1 MSLSGHSGVWTRFRH
16 KSHSGALR
24 RIGQSDYHPRGP
36 EDFTP
41 SYRYGTTEHA
51 LVLFLGKPSRV
62 FSELCTKCGS
72 GDMMSE
78 TEEVDCD
85 LDDAFFVMDSL
96 DTIPEE
102 DEEETLE
109 MISQSEDSDSGLESS
124 DDDYRN
130 FKIFG

>member
-1 MSLSGHSGVWTRFRH
+1 
-16 KSHSGALR
+16 
-24 RIGQSDYHPRGP
+24 
-36 EDFTP
+36 
-41 SYRYGTTEHA
+41 
-51 LVLFLGKPSRV
+51 
-62 FSELCTKCGS
+62 
-72 GDMMSE
+72 MMSE

>member
-1 MSLSGHSGVWTRFRH
+1 
-16 KSHSGALR
+16 
-24 RIGQSDYHPRGP
+24 
-36 EDFTP
+36 
-41 SYRYGTTEHA
+41 
-51 LVLFLGKPSRV
+51 
-62 FSELCTKCGS
+62 
-72 GDMMSE
+72 MMSE

-85 LDDAFFVMDSL
+85 MDDAFFVMDSL

>member
-1 MSLSGHSGVWTRFRH
+1 
-16 KSHSGALR
+16 
-24 RIGQSDYHPRGP
+24 
-36 EDFTP
+36 
-41 SYRYGTTEHA
+41 
-51 LVLFLGKPSRV
+51 
-62 FSELCTKCGS
+62 
-72 GDMMSE
+72 MMSE

-102 DEEETLE
+102 DEEDTLE

>member
-1 MSLSGHSGVWTRFRH
+1 
-16 KSHSGALR
+16 
-24 RIGQSDYHPRGP
+24 
-36 EDFTP
+36 
-41 SYRYGTTEHA
+41 
-51 LVLFLGKPSRV
+51 
-62 FSELCTKCGS
+62 
-72 GDMMSE
+72 MSE

-85 LDDAFFVMDSL
+85 MDDAFFVMDSL

-102 DEEETLE
+102 DEEDTLE

>member
-1 MSLSGHSGVWTRFRH
+1 
-16 KSHSGALR
+16 
-24 RIGQSDYHPRGP
+24 
-36 EDFTP
+36 
-41 SYRYGTTEHA
+41 
-51 LVLFLGKPSRV
+51 
-62 FSELCTKCGS
+62 
-72 GDMMSE
+72 MMSE

-102 DEEETLE
+102 EEEDTLE

>member
-1 MSLSGHSGVWTRFRH
+1 
-16 KSHSGALR
+16 
-24 RIGQSDYHPRGP
+24 
-36 EDFTP
+36 
-41 SYRYGTTEHA
+41 
-51 LVLFLGKPSRV
+51 
-62 FSELCTKCGS
+62 
-72 GDMMSE
+72 MMSE

-85 LDDAFFVMDSL
+85 MDDAFFVMDSL

-102 DEEETLE
+102 DEEDTLE